1 MKHPAALTFAAC
13 VTTLLS
19 ACDSD
24 QTKDNASN
32 LVQQPGYIAGLISKR
47 TLASLPATAE
57 NYLINPDFT
66 SAFPPD
72 WNIGGEQPGW
82 QACTSSNALSR
93 VSADDTQRRSGTGFF
108 AKLGSGQCL
117 QQGVAISAS
126 DKLTFSCDV
135 SPVSTG
141 TWNGLGMSFYDTDW
155 NFISEPDA
163 VVPVPDGSTQNLAVS
178 GVAPENA
185 AFVGVWYYTD
195 TGAAMDNC
203 VLSPADTHPRGQTDR
218 NNFKETYVA
227 FQEDPANPDV
237 PAFNAGAAL
246 FEPVFLID
254 GTVANF
260 YSLYDAAITHDGTDL
275 IIRVSRGNWDA
286 IGETLYS
293 DSYPVNGYLWEDS
306 SFEIYLNP
314 GLEDTQGYDNND
326 LVRIYGVPTKDQTP
340 IAPVVVHG
348 INSQAAVADNAVCSE
363 TLRGTETYT
372 TCELRFS
379 LAEMGMDIET
389 NNEIGI
395 DIHYNFDEDGG
406 PRDAKYSACSGDTLN
421 AWEDMSKVTCS
432 VILRPSN

>member
-1 MKHPAALTFAAC
+1 MKIHATLTIAAC
-13 VTTLLS
+13 VSTLLS
-19 ACDSD
+19 ACDSGSS
-24 QTKDNASN
+24 TNNANIST
-32 LVQQPGYIAGLISKR
+32 QQPGYIAGLISSR
-47 TLASLPATAE
+47 TLASLPATTN
-57 NYLINPDFT
+57 NYLVNPDFT
-66 SAFPPD
+66 TAFPPD
-72 WNIGGEQPGW
+72 WNISGEQPGW

-93 VSADDTQRRSGTGFF
+93 VSANDSPQRRGTGFY
-108 AKLGSGQCL
+108 AQLGRAQCL
-117 QQGVAISAS
+117 QQGITIAVG
-126 DKLTFSCDV
+126 DELTFSCDI
-135 SPVSTG
+135 SPFGTS
-141 TWNGLGMSFYDTDW
+141 TWNGLGMSFYDSNW

-163 VVPVPDGSTQNLAVS
+163 VSPVADGSTQNLAVTGKAPS
-178 GVAPENA
+178 GS

-203 VLSPADTHPRGQTDR
+203 VLSPANTHPRGQPDR

-227 FQEDPANPDV
+227 FQEDTNANV
-237 PAFNAGAAL
+237 PALTAGAAPL
-246 FEPVFLID
+246 EPLFLID
-254 GTVANF
+254 GAEAEVVT
-260 YSLYDAAITHDGTDL
+260 LYDAFITHDGTDL
-275 IIRVSRGNWDA
+275 IVRVSRGNWDA

-293 DSYPVNGYLWEDS
+293 DSYPVNGFLWEDS

-326 LVRIYGVPTKDQTP
+326 LVRIYGIPTKDQTP

-348 INSQAAVADNAVCSE
+348 VNSQAAVADNAVCSE
-363 TLRGTETYT
+363 TQRGTETYT

-389 NNEIGI
+389 NNEIGV

-432 VILRPSN
+432 VLLRPND